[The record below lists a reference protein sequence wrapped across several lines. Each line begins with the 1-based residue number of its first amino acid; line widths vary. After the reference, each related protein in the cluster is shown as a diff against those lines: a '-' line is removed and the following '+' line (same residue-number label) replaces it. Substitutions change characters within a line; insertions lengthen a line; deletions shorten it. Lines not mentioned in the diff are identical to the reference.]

1 MSREGGELD
10 EVLDLVAHD
19 LRNPLSAILTAAEV
33 LRRRTD
39 LQPGLER
46 TIGRLRS
53 SAERMATMIDQ
64 LEEWARAQV
73 GHGVELDRGEA
84 DLHQLCR
91 GLVED
96 LPAEQASRV
105 RLATGGDG
113 RGSWDATRLAQLL
126 VTLVGNAL
134 DHGDPEAPVEVRA
147 SGDEKCVR
155 LEVENAGP
163 PIGHELE
170 ALLFDPVAR
179 RRAQRPSKPRG
190 LGFGLWLA
198 RAIAV
203 EHGGSLTLRSTEKS
217 TLFTL
222 QLPR

>member
-46 TIGRLRS
+46 TVSRLRS

-64 LEEWARAQV
+64 LEQWARAQV
-73 GHGVELDRGEA
+73 GSGPAPVRGEA

-91 GLVED
+91 ALVED
-96 LPAEQASRV
+96 LPPEQAARV
-105 RLATGGDG
+105 RLTLDGDG
-113 RGSWDATRLAQLL
+113 RGSWDAEQLAQLL
-126 VTLVGNAL
+126 VTVVGNAL

-147 SGDEKCVR
+147 SGDEKSVR

-163 PIGHELE
+163 PIERALE
-170 ALLFDPVAR
+170 PVLFDPVAR
-179 RRAQRPSKPRG
+179 RRAQRPTRPRG

-203 EHGGSLTLRSTEKS
+203 AHGGSLDFRSTENS
-217 TLFTL
+217 TIFTL
-222 QLPR
+222 